1 MVKTITILILM
12 LFALNLSSQT
22 TSLSGDGSETNPY
35 LIGSVAD
42 LEFMRDKVNDASTGY
57 VDAHYKLT
65 ANLQFA
71 DDADSWIPIG
81 ADENKLFKG
90 TFDGGGCT
98 IGSIKIGTKDNPAE
112 IKYAGLFGYTEDA
125 TISNLSVAWKGL
137 YVSYSFF

>member
-1 MVKTITILILM
+1 MVKTITTLILM
-12 LFALNLSSQT
+12 LFAFNLSSQT
-22 TSLSGDGSETNPY
+22 TSLSGEGSETSPY

-90 TFDGGGCT
+90 TFDGGGFT
-98 IGSIKIGTKDNPAE
+98 IGSIKIGTKDKIGRAH
-112 IKYAGLFGYTEDA
+112 
-125 TISNLSVAWKGL
+125 V
-137 YVSYSFF
+137 